1 MAFTGRLAGAA
12 LTQVQLDNNFL
23 CHYPVGAI
31 YMNANRSDS
40 PNNYIG
46 YGKWKKFCQG
56 RILVG
61 DSPSGS
67 AFEAGEE
74 DGHLSHEIS
83 ISQLPSHNHGNSLSN
98 AGRNRQRAKYNDNNY
113 MKTVEGFGNNIV
125 NSSYSGG
132 NIPHSN
138 IQPYITVH
146 MWERTT

>member
-1 MAFTGRLAGAA
+1 MAFVGRLAGAT
-12 LTQVQLDNNFL
+12 LTQAQLDNNFL

-74 DGHLSHEIS
+74 GGSLSHKVTIS
-83 ISQLPSHNHGNSLSN
+83 ELSSHDHVAKG
-98 AGRNRQRAKYNDNNY
+98 GRSGENQQRKGYGASTFYGVK
-113 MKTVEGFGNNIV
+113 GIGNNIK
-125 NSSYSGG
+125 NSSFTG
-132 NIPHSN
+132 NDIPHSN
-138 IQPYITVH
+138 IQPYITVY

>member
-1 MAFTGRLAGAA
+1 MAFVGRVTSGQE
-12 LTQVQLDNNFL
+12 LTQAQLDNNFL

-74 DGHLSHEIS
+74 GGSLSHKITTSELS
-83 ISQLPSHNHGNSLSN
+83 SHNHPPDN
-98 AGRNRQRAKYNDNNY
+98 ANKSENQQRRGYGRNTFYGVSGTGDNI
-113 MKTVEGFGNNIV
+113 K
-125 NSSYSGG
+125 NSSFAG
-132 NIPHSN
+132 NDLPHTN
-138 IQPYITVH
+138 IQPYITVY